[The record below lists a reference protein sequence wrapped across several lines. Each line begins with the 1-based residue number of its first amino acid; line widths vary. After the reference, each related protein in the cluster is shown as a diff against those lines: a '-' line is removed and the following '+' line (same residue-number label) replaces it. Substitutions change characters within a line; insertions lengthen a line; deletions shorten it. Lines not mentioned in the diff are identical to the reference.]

1 MKGGNLC
8 HCEQECLEM
17 WSVIEVRNVVVMRSW
32 VLVRS
37 VVVSVM
43 WSGVVM

>member
-1 MKGGNLC
+1 
-8 HCEQECLEM
+8 M
-17 WSVIEVRNVVVMRSW
+17 WRVIEVRNVVVMRSG